1 MLPGLGEVRSRV
13 LSAAIREQTG
23 CMESVRCPVVVGRD
37 AEMKALRIAL
47 AEAEAA
53 RGGVVVL
60 AGEAGVGKSRLLGE
74 LAEAVRIR
82 GGLAVTGRAVA
93 SGAATPFRPL
103 SEALLQALRV
113 RELPGNGW
121 GPWSAALQGV
131 IPVQV
136 GDAVR
141 SADTVAEILPTVRG
155 EAVVRLLRALAG
167 PAGLLV
173 GLEDLQWADPD
184 SLAVVEYLADNL
196 RAERVL
202 CVVTVRPEPGSPGY
216 DLARSLDMR
225 RNVRFLSL
233 GRLSAEQTGQ
243 MVLACRPAATREI
256 VRYVVDAAD
265 GVPFLVEE
273 LLAAPGVP
281 ASFAAGVAARLAG
294 LDEAERRVIQVAA
307 VLGRQFDWR
316 LLLATGAGGP
326 RVVGQALEHAVG
338 NGLLDFHGD
347 AYQFR
352 HALIREAIL
361 DSLLPHVRA
370 ELSQAALAAV
380 EAGRAGLQGA
390 SRDLAADLAIQAG
403 DTELAARLL
412 TESGR
417 DSLRRGAL
425 ATAASTLRRACGL
438 AGADPLC
445 RTANALLAE
454 ALALAGRVDEC
465 MSASAA
471 ALRLSAAA
479 APAARA
485 QIHLTVAHA
494 AAEAARWPVAA
505 DHLASAERLLG
516 EEPDPVLTQRWRV
529 LAAETALAE
538 RDVVAARR
546 LAELVLESAA
556 TVAEVR
562 CHALGLLGRSHRARD
577 LDAARVAFEKALAC
591 AEMANLPLW
600 RLRALHE
607 LGTIE
612 LFEQAGTGRLAQAL
626 RTALDLGAL
635 SMAAVLDIQ
644 LAAAYLFRFDPD
656 PGQRHAAS
664 ALAVAERLQLTQ
676 VRATALVFLAEL
688 AGLRRDGEAME
699 RHNSLALA
707 AAPGDK
713 EIEGSVWGGRGI
725 TALLEG
731 DDAGARQ
738 ALERAVECLAPLP
751 NSGPGIY
758 LGLWPLLLAVHADT
772 NAGDAIA
779 SARRTGMT
787 VNRANRGML
796 LYAEAVLAGRR
807 PDRDLAAELA
817 DRGAAELAHFPVW
830 SDLARMLTA
839 RAALADGWGE
849 PRRWLISAARS
860 FGDSGLEPLVQRC
873 RAMLAEPAPG
883 GLLSL
888 GVTPREI
895 EVLDLVAAGLP
906 NKDIAARLYVS
917 HRTVEKHIES
927 LLRKTGARSRT
938 QLATARAG
946 ALRPPDR

>member
-1 MLPGLGEVRSRV
+1 
-13 LSAAIREQTG
+13 
-23 CMESVRCPVVVGRD
+23 MESVRCPVVVGRG
-37 AEMKALRIAL
+37 AELEALRSAL

-60 AGEAGVGKSRLLGE
+60 AGAAGVGKSRLLGE
-74 LAEAVRIR
+74 LAEMTRAR
-82 GGLAVTGRAVA
+82 GGLAIAGRAVV
-93 SGAATPFRPL
+93 SGAVTPLRPL

-113 RELPGNGW
+113 RELPSTGW
-121 GPWSAALQGV
+121 GPWSAALRDM
-131 IPVQV
+131 IPLPA
-136 GDAVR
+136 GDA
-141 SADTVAEILPTVRG
+141 AGPAAGMAEIVPTVRG
-155 EAVVRLLRALAG
+155 EAVLRLFRALAG
-167 PAGLLV
+167 SAVLLV

-202 CVVTVRPEPGSPGY
+202 CVVTVRPEPGSAGY
-216 DLARSLDMR
+216 KLVRSLDAR
-225 RNVRFLSL
+225 RSVRFLSL
-233 GRLSAEQTGQ
+233 ERLSAEATGQ
-243 MVLACRPAATREI
+243 MVLACRPAATRDV
-256 VRYVVDAAD
+256 VRLVVSAAD

-294 LDEAERRVIQVAA
+294 LGEAERRVIRVAA

-316 LLLATGAGGP
+316 VLLPAAGADGP
-326 RVVGQALEHAVG
+326 RVVGRALEQAVG
-338 NGLLDFHGD
+338 SGLVDFHGG

-352 HALIREAIL
+352 HALTREAIL
-361 DSLLPHVRA
+361 DGLLPHVRA
-370 ELSQAALAAV
+370 ELAQAALAAV
-380 EAGRAGLQGA
+380 EAGHPGLPGA
-390 SRDLAADLAIQAG
+390 SRDLAADLAVQAG

-425 ATAASTLRRACGL
+425 ATAASTLQRACGL
-438 AGADPLC
+438 AGAEGLRRP
-445 RTANALLAE
+445 ASALLAE

-465 MSASAA
+465 MSAGAA
-471 ALRLSAAA
+471 ALGMSATA

-485 QIHLTVAHA
+485 QIHLAVAHA
-494 AAEAARWPVAA
+494 AVEAARWPVAA
-505 DHLASAERLLG
+505 DQLASAERLLA
-516 EEPDPVLTQRWRV
+516 EDPDPALTQRWRV

-538 RDVVAARR
+538 RDVAAARQ

-556 TVAEVR
+556 ATAEVR

-577 LDAARVAFEKALAC
+577 LDAARLAFEKALAC

-612 LFEQAGTGRLAQAL
+612 LFEQAGTGRLGQAL
-626 RTALDLGAL
+626 RTATDLGAL

-644 LAAAYLFRFDPD
+644 LAAAYLFRFDP
-656 PGQRHAAS
+656 GAGERHAAS
-664 ALAVAERLQLTQ
+664 ALAAAERLHLTQ
-676 VRATALVFLAEL
+676 LHATALVFLAEL

-699 RHNSLALA
+699 RLNSMALA

-713 EIEGSVWGGRGI
+713 EMEGSVWGGRGI
-725 TALLEG
+725 AALLDG
-731 DDAGARQ
+731 DETGARQ
-738 ALERAVECLAPLP
+738 ALARAVECLAPLA

-758 LGLWPLLLAVHADT
+758 LGLWPLLLAVHADPG
-772 NAGDAIA
+772 AGDAIA

-807 PDRDLAAELA
+807 RPGCDLAAELA
-817 DRGAAELAHFPVW
+817 DRGAAELANFPVW

-849 PRRWLISAARS
+849 PRRWLTSAARS
-860 FGDSGLEPLVQRC
+860 FGESGLEPLARRC
-873 RAMLAEPAPG
+873 HALLAEPAKDS
-883 GLLSL
+883 LSSL
-888 GVTPREI
+888 GITPRET
-895 EVLDLVAAGLP
+895 EVLDLVTAGLP
-906 NKDIAARLYVS
+906 NKDIAARLHVS

-938 QLATARAG
+938 QLATVRAG
-946 ALRPPDR
+946 ALRPRDS

>member
-1 MLPGLGEVRSRV
+1 
-13 LSAAIREQTG
+13 
-23 CMESVRCPVVVGRD
+23 MESVRCPVVVGRG
-37 AEMKALRIAL
+37 AELEALRSAL

-74 LAEAVRIR
+74 LAEVARTR
-82 GGLAVTGRAVA
+82 GGLAVAGRAVM
-93 SGAATPFRPL
+93 SGAFTPLRPL

-113 RELPGNGW
+113 RELPGTGW
-121 GPWSAALQGV
+121 GPWSAALRDM
-131 IPVQV
+131 IPLPA
-136 GDAVR
+136 GDA
-141 SADTVAEILPTVRG
+141 AGPAAAMAEIVPTMRG
-155 EAVVRLLRALAG
+155 EAVLRLFRALAG
-167 PAGLLV
+167 PAVLLV
-173 GLEDLQWADPD
+173 GLEDLHWADPD

-202 CVVTVRPEPGSPGY
+202 CVVTVRPEPGSGGY
-216 DLARSLDMR
+216 ELVRSLDVR
-225 RNVRFLSL
+225 RSVRFMSL
-233 GRLSAEQTGQ
+233 GRLSAAEAGQ
-243 MVLACRPAATREI
+243 MVLACRPAATRDV
-256 VRYVVDAAD
+256 VRFVVGAAD

-281 ASFAAGVAARLAG
+281 ASFAAGVASRMAG
-294 LDEAERRVIQVAA
+294 LGEAERRVIQVAA

-316 LLLATGAGGP
+316 LLAAAAADGP
-326 RVVGQALEHAVG
+326 RVVGRALEQAVG
-338 NGLLDFHGD
+338 SGLVDFHGG

-352 HALIREAIL
+352 HALTREAIL
-361 DSLLPHVRA
+361 DGLLPHVRA
-370 ELSQAALAAV
+370 ELSQVALAAV
-380 EAGRAGLQGA
+380 EAHPGPPGA
-390 SRDLAADLAIQAG
+390 SRDLAADLAVQAG

-425 ATAASTLRRACGL
+425 ATAASTLRRAADL
-438 AGADPLC
+438 AGAEGLRRPAC
-445 RTANALLAE
+445 ALLAE

-465 MSASAA
+465 ISVGAA
-471 ALRLSAAA
+471 ALGMSATA

-485 QIHLTVAHA
+485 QIHLAVAHA
-494 AAEAARWPVAA
+494 AVEATRWPVAA
-505 DHLASAERLLG
+505 DQLASAERLL
-516 EEPDPVLTQRWRV
+516 EEDPDPALMQRWRV

-538 RDVVAARR
+538 RDVAAARQ

-556 TVAEVR
+556 ASAEVR

-577 LDAARVAFEKALAC
+577 LDAARLAFEKALAC

-612 LFEQAGTGRLAQAL
+612 LFEQAGTGRLGQAL
-626 RTALDLGAL
+626 RTATDLGAL

-644 LAAAYLFRFDPD
+644 LAAAYLFRFDPEA
-656 PGQRHAAS
+656 GERHAAS
-664 ALAVAERLQLTQ
+664 ALAAAERLHLTQ
-676 VRATALVFLAEL
+676 LHATALVFLAEL
-688 AGLRRDGEAME
+688 AGLRRDGEAMD
-699 RHNSLALA
+699 RLNSLALA
-707 AAPGDK
+707 AAPGDR
-713 EIEGSVWGGRGI
+713 EMEGSVWGGRGI
-725 TALLEG
+725 AALLDG
-731 DDAGARQ
+731 DEAGARQ
-738 ALERAVECLAPLP
+738 ALARAVECLAPLA

-758 LGLWPLLLAVHADT
+758 LGLWPLLLAVHAEPG
-772 NAGDAIA
+772 AGDAIA

-807 PDRDLAAELA
+807 QPGRDLAAELA
-817 DRGAAELAHFPVW
+817 DRGAADLANFPVW

-849 PRRWLISAARS
+849 PRRWLTSAARS
-860 FGDSGLEPLVQRC
+860 FGESGLEPLAQRC
-873 RAMLAEPAPG
+873 HVLLAEPAKSS
-883 GLLSL
+883 LSSL
-888 GVTPREI
+888 GVTQRET
-895 EVLDLVAAGLP
+895 EVLDLVTAGLP
-906 NKDIAARLYVS
+906 NKDIAARLHVS

-938 QLATARAG
+938 QLATVRAG
-946 ALRPPDR
+946 ALRPRDR